1 MFGMMISELLITEM
15 KLKIIE
21 EKRYYVINNII
32 FKPNSVVNKVLL
44 HIKSSCTS
52 QFPPSWK

>member
-52 QFPPSWK
+52 QFPPS